1 MKIKV
6 STSWKE
12 KKKAYIMKKNVH
24 QWCTFFYFHDVGLFY
39 FHDVGLTSC
48 SFFLA
53 ASISSRLFWGFFSR
67 KQKFRKTFP
76 CCQQKKQSNS
86 RCWCCFFVC
95 ANLYCSEKSFH
106 QQRKTKRN
114 WLFPLLILFACFFLL
129 FLFFWREKKKLY
141 RKKTRKK
148 KRYIPKTCMIK
159 TAKKLRKTKKNVV
172 STKKPLSAKPL
183 FSGNVQCKN

>member
-1 MKIKV
+1 MKIK
-6 STSWKE
+6 KL
-12 KKKAYIMKKNVH
+12 Y
-24 QWCTFFYFHDVGLFY
+24 QWCKLFY
-39 FHDVGLTSC
+39 FHDVGFFIFMMLAFLFSRDVDFL
-48 SFFLA
+48 SFFFLA

-148 KRYIPKTCMIK
+148 KTLHP
-159 TAKKLRKTKKNVV
+159 KNVHD
-172 STKKPLSAKPL
+172 KDGEKAE
-183 FSGNVQCKN
+183 KNEEKRRIFV